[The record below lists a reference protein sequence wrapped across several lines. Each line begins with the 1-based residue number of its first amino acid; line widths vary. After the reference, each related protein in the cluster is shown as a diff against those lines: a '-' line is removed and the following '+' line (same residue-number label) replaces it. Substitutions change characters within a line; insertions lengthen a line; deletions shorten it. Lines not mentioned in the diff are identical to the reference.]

1 MTYIRNAEGRVQL
14 ARLGDRKLMA
24 HWRKQWKDREVITEW
39 RLTLDEQPIALSG
52 SLALHRWD
60 EGNPLAIDGVRRD
73 DGKWQI
79 DVPMAWHTT
88 CIEVSGTLHIELDEA
103 ELSASV
109 REDFQVAL

>member
-1 MTYIRNAEGRVQL
+1 MIIRNAEGSVLL
-14 ARLGDRKLMA
+14 ARLGDKKLMA
-24 HWRKQWKDREVITEW
+24 HWQKHWKDREVVTEW
-39 RLTLDEQPIALSG
+39 RLTLDERPIALSG
-52 SLALHRWD
+52 VLALHRWD

-88 CIEVSGTLHIELDEA
+88 CIEVSGTLHLELDEA

-109 REDFQVAL
+109 REEFQVAL